1 MSTQCLIFLH
11 NTSHVLAIP
20 HNSSHFLIIPH
31 ISSQYLTFPPNTSHF
46 LTIPYIVVNALLHK
60 GLSDLH
66 QSRYNSIPLVGLRG
80 VIQDTIYL
88 YCCMLHYQCQS
99 GHDLWTINYQCLSR
113 HELSKQCPIY
123 VCLSLKSDFGH
134 FSLLN
139 KKQLLFHCNKS
150 KVYSN

>member
-1 MSTQCLIFLH
+1 MSSQYLTFPHNSLHFL
-11 NTSHVLAIP
+11 TMSYISPQYLTYP

-31 ISSQYLTFPPNTSHF
+31 IFSQYLTFPPNTSHILTIPHISQHTSHF

-88 YCCMLHYQCQS
+88 YCCF
-99 GHDLWTINYQCLSR
+99 TINVNL
-113 HELSKQCPIY
+113 ETIDEP
-123 VCLSLKSDFGH
+123 
-134 FSLLN
+134 
-139 KKQLLFHCNKS
+139 
-150 KVYSN
+150 